1 MWNRK
6 TLQTCLFWATTLIC
20 SPLHASAADQ
30 VLATIGHDE
39 IRSHDLDLAIASS
52 PFNTQFNTMD
62 EDEQASLRGDMLRR
76 LVSARLLALEAKRLG
91 MDKTAEFKHE
101 IEDVRMGMLYRAY
114 MDKLRLGVTIP
125 ADTLAAMKQQFKGD
139 ANGLD
144 SAKASYVAMQFKEEK
159 QAALKKIQQ
168 DDKVRFFE
176 SRIQPG
182 IKPDVVL
189 MEGDGIHLAYGDV
202 VDTGKWKQTPNPEW
216 IKEQLHNRSE
226 LLLVSRAA
234 EREGIDVGEQLG
246 RFIDERLPALLLE
259 HEAGEWVPNEASM
272 RAWYAQHQDAGRI
285 PASYHVGQLVVAS
298 KEEAESLR
306 ARIVKGESLFM
317 LAGSYSIDPVGRKQ
331 NGDMGWITE
340 GRGRPELLKELA
352 TLKDDELSAVIPTES
367 GYHLIMVLERRIG
380 SQKPYEDVRDRIR
393 QMMISQ
399 HLPAYLGEL
408 EKRYPVSW
416 NVMVAKPALQPAA
429 TP

>member
-1 MWNRK
+1 MWNKK
-6 TLQTCLFWATTLIC
+6 TLRTCLFWATTLIC
-20 SPLHASAADQ
+20 SPLYAVAADQ
-30 VLATIGHDE
+30 VLATIGHEE

-91 MDKTAEFKHE
+91 MDKTAAFKHE

-114 MDKLRLGVTIP
+114 MDRLRLGVTIP
-125 ADTLAAMKQQFKGD
+125 ADTLAAMKRQFKGD
-139 ANGLD
+139 TNGLD
-144 SAKASYVAMQFKEEK
+144 SAKASYVAIQFKEEK
-159 QAALKKIQQ
+159 QAALQKIQQ
-168 DDKVRFFE
+168 DNNVRFFE

-189 MEGDGIHLAYGDV
+189 MEGDGIRLAYGDV
-202 VDTGKWKQTPNPEW
+202 VDTGQWKQTPNPEW

-234 EREGIDVGEQLG
+234 EREGIDVSEQHG
-246 RFIDERLPALLLE
+246 RFVDERLPALLLE
-259 HEAGEWVPNEASM
+259 HKAGEWVPNEESM
-272 RAWYAQHQDAGRI
+272 RAWYVQHRDAGRI
-285 PASYHVGQLVVAS
+285 PASYHVGQLVVGS
-298 KEEAESLR
+298 KDEAESLR
-306 ARIVKGESLFM
+306 VRIVKGESLFT
-317 LAGSYSIDPVGRKQ
+317 LAGLYSIDPVGRKQ

-340 GRGRPELLKELA
+340 GRGMPELLKELA
-352 TLKDDELSAVIPTES
+352 TLKDDELSAVIPTRS

-380 SQKPYEDVRDRIR
+380 SQKPYEDVRDRVR

-399 HLPAYLGEL
+399 NLPAYLGEL

-416 NVMVAKPALQPAA
+416 NVMVAQPALQPAA